1 LIRSGCLCPVII
13 YAGREDS
20 NDMDTK
26 YDAEIKKI
34 KDEAA
39 AKAKE
44 EKEKKEKELKAEYLE
59 TGMTKEEYVTY
70 KAGGDEA
77 LKKFQKA
84 KANAEWL
91 ENQVKIRERK
101 ITALRMDILAKEE
114 EISELKKPDGEAQDA
129 A

>member
-1 LIRSGCLCPVII
+1 MIRSGCLCPVII